1 MIGKGEV
8 RQVSKKISLFVPGRL
23 CLFGEHS
30 DWAGV
35 NRTIN
40 PDIVPGCAI
49 VTGVEQGIYATANKS
64 DRFIVRSDLSEYNGE
79 TFECEMDMMKLR
91 TVAKEGGFFSYVAGV
106 ASYMSEWYRVGGI
119 ELSIEK
125 MTLPMKSGLSSSAAI
140 CVLVARAFNEL
151 YDLHLN
157 TLGLMNIAYWG
168 EARTPS
174 QCGRLD
180 QACAFGVRP
189 VSMIFDGNEIEVRE
203 IPVKSPLYFVF
214 ADLMAGKDTVKIL
227 SDLNSAYPNA
237 KNKKEEAVHEALG
250 PDNKRITYLAEK
262 YISEGD
268 PEKLGALM
276 TEAQEIFDR
285 KVAPM
290 CPEELTSPVLHSV
303 LGDENIKQYVFGAKG
318 VGSQGDGTVQF
329 LAKDAANQKKL
340 MEYLEKE
347 RKMTAYP
354 LTLKPDDKDNEL
366 FGGDLYIFGA
376 KSVAIGVIRAL
387 RECYEDCRIK
397 GCVVSS
403 LEGDPGEVEG
413 IKVEELKTFSKR
425 FSKEEKDSVKIL
437 IATPIYVQGE
447 ISDTLKIFGF
457 ENIICLDSFM
467 EEDLMHRFYKHR
479 NIFPSLIDTDYLE
492 SFEPVATTVLSVC
505 HNADRRLRFHYE
517 NDPWVKDIQVGAGL
531 TNIKLCDINDMT
543 GDNISE
549 KNPVYC
555 ELTGLYWMWKNLI
568 NDNNKDE
575 YFGIYH
581 YRRVLDIDEEDLKRC
596 AANSIDV
603 VLPYPMIHV
612 PDIREHHSRYTN
624 EAEWELL
631 LKAVEETAPDYME
644 SYNAIF
650 SQEYFYNYNM
660 FLAKGRV
667 VEELC
672 EFMFPV
678 FLRLE
683 ELCKTSGTVPAK
695 RYIAYFGESMM
706 TWFFMKNADKLNIVH
721 TGRILRI

>member
-1 MIGKGEV
+1 MSE
-8 RQVSKKISLFVPGRL
+8 KISLFVPGRL

-35 NRTIN
+35 NRVVN
-40 PDIVPGCAI
+40 PAIVPGCAI
-49 VTGVEQGIYATANKS
+49 VTGVEQGIYGTAVKNDK
-64 DRFIVRSDLSEYNGE
+64 FIVKSSLPEYEGRV
-79 TFECEMDMMKLR
+79 FECEMDMMKLR
-91 TVAKEGGFFSYVAGV
+91 NVAKEGGFFSYVAGV

-119 ELSIEK
+119 ELSIDK

-189 VSMIFDGNEIEVRE
+189 VSMIFDGNEIEVEE
-203 IPVKSPLYFVF
+203 ISVKAPLHYVF

-227 SDLNSAYPNA
+227 NDLNSAYPHPKNA
-237 KNKKEEAVHEALG
+237 KEEAVHEALG
-250 PDNKRITYLAEK
+250 SDNKRITDLAVK

-276 TEAQEIFDR
+276 VEAQELFDS

-303 LGDENIKQYVFGAKG
+303 LNDENIKEFVYGAKG

-329 LAKDAANQKKL
+329 LAKDADNQKRL

-354 LTLKPDDKDNEL
+354 LTLKPDEEGNGI
-366 FGGDLYIFGA
+366 FSGDLYLFGA
-376 KSVAIGVIRAL
+376 KSVAIGVIRAVM
-387 RECYEDCRIK
+387 ECYSGCRIR

-403 LEGDPGEVEG
+403 LADDPNEVEG
-413 IKVEELKTFSKR
+413 LKVEELKEFRAR
-425 FSKEEKDSVKIL
+425 FSDEEKKDVRIL

-447 ISDTLKIFGF
+447 ICDTLKTFGF
-457 ENIICLDSFM
+457 ENVICLDSDM
-467 EEDLMHRFYKHR
+467 EEDLMHRYFRHK
-479 NIFPSLIDTDYLE
+479 NIFPSIKDMDVPA
-492 SFEPVATTVLSVC
+492 SAKSVDATVLAVC
-505 HNADRRLRFHYE
+505 HNADRRLRIHYE
-517 NDPWVKDIQVGAGL
+517 NDPWVKNIQVGAAL
-531 TNIKLCDINDMT
+531 TDIKLHDITDMT

-555 ELTGLYWMWKNLI
+555 ELTGLYWMWKNMVTKERH
-568 NDNNKDE
+568 DD

-581 YRRVLDIDEEDLKRC
+581 YRRVLDIDEDDLKRC
-596 AANSIDV
+596 AAGSVDA

-612 PDIREHHSRYTN
+612 PDIKEHHSRYTN

-631 LKAVEETAPDYME
+631 LQAVSEIAPEYSDAYDK
-644 SYNAIF
+644 IF
-650 SQEYFYNYNM
+650 SGQYFYNYNM
-660 FLAKGRV
+660 FLAKGKV
-667 VEELC
+667 VDELC
-672 EFMFPV
+672 NFMFPV
-678 FLRLE
+678 FSRLE
-683 ELCKTSGTVPAK
+683 ELCRNSGTIPAK

-706 TWFFMKNADKLNIVH
+706 TWFFMKNADRLNIVH
-721 TGRILRI
+721 TGRLLRI

>member
-1 MIGKGEV
+1 MAEQIK
-8 RQVSKKISLFVPGRL
+8 LFVPGRL

-49 VTGVEQGIYATANKS
+49 VTGVEQGIYATAQKS
-64 DRFIVRSDLSEYNGE
+64 DRFIVKSDLPEYKGQ

-91 TVAKEGGFFSYVAGV
+91 AVAKEGGFFSYVAGV

-119 ELSIEK
+119 ELSIDK

-140 CVLVARAFNEL
+140 CVLVARAFNEI

-189 VSMIFDGNEIEVRE
+189 VSMIFDGNEIEVEE
-203 IPVKSPLYFVF
+203 IEVKAPLYFVF
-214 ADLMAGKDTVKIL
+214 ADLNAGKDTVKIL
-227 SDLNSAYPNA
+227 NDLNSAYPNA
-237 KNKKEEAVHEALG
+237 KNDKEEAVHEALG
-250 PDNKRITYLAEK
+250 PDNRDITDRARR
-262 YISEGD
+262 YIEDGD
-268 PEKLGALM
+268 PEKLGSLM
-276 TEAQEIFDR
+276 VEAQKIFDA

-290 CPEELTSPVLHSV
+290 CPEELTSHVLHSV
-303 LGDENIKQYVFGAKG
+303 LNDENIKQFVYGMKG

-329 LAKDAANQKKL
+329 LAKDPDSQKKL
-340 MEYLEKE
+340 MRYLEEE

-354 LTLKPDDKDNEL
+354 LTLKPEDEGSDVLK
-366 FGGDLYIFGA
+366 GDIYIFGA
-376 KSVAIGVIRAL
+376 KSVAIGVIRAI
-387 RECYEDCRIK
+387 RECYPKCNVK

-403 LEGDPGEVEG
+403 LADDPDMVEG
-413 IKVEELKTFSKR
+413 LKVEELKNFAARLSD
-425 FSKEEKDSVKIL
+425 EEKAQTKIM

-447 ISDTLKIFGF
+447 ISDTLRIFGF
-457 ENIICLDSFM
+457 DKIICPDSFM
-467 EEDLMHRFYKHR
+467 EQDMLHKLFKAK
-479 NIFPSLIDTDYLE
+479 NIFPSVKDMEQCD
-492 SFEPVATTVLSVC
+492 AKAANATVLAVC
-505 HNADRRLRFHYE
+505 HNADRRLRMNYD
-517 NDPWVKDIQVGAGL
+517 NDPWVKNIQVGAAL
-531 TNIKLCDINDMT
+531 TDIKLYDLTDMT

-555 ELTGLYWMWKNLI
+555 ELTGLYWMWKNMVAKSSP
-568 NDNNKDE
+568 DD

-596 AANSIDV
+596 AAKDIDAI
-603 VLPYPMIHV
+603 LPYPMIHV
-612 PDIREHHSRYTN
+612 PDIKEHHSRYTN
-624 EAEWELL
+624 EAEWDLL
-631 LKAVEETAPDYME
+631 LEAVKELAPDYME
-644 SYNAIF
+644 EYDRIF
-650 SQEYFYNYNM
+650 SSEYFYNYNM
-660 FLAKGRV
+660 FLAKGKV
-667 VEELC
+667 VDELC
-672 EFMFPV
+672 KWMFPI
-678 FLRLE
+678 FERLE
-683 ELCKTSGTVPAK
+683 ELCKKSGTNPAK

-706 TWFFMKNADKLNIVH
+706 TWFFMKNSDRFNIAH